1 MFYPCAMLMQAS
13 SAGGVPIYGRT
24 PIWHSTLA
32 MFLVT
37 WCNMRFFLHVNVQ
50 YILIT
55 YLICISY
62 LWVRVFWLTLIRSS
76 AVCESQGRRHYNDN
90 EAHFNPPSILQ
101 FLMWWFFRHYS
112 CFFGISGCLPVPQT
126 LLFLLKKI
134 GHPNSDTFP
143 YWVIYWFISLAH
155 FKFQSPNN
163 IIIYIYI
170 YWQCLTS
177 SSPYYLYAILN
188 CQSTDIRPSSPSR
201 WTWLVSRS
209 SPNGRFDIWGF
220 LGLFSMINVI
230 RPYLLVGLQWVSP
243 TPVSFKP

>member
-170 YWQCLTS
+170 LAVSYFII
-177 SSPYYLYAILN
+177 PILSL
-188 CQSTDIRPSSPSR
+188 CDIELPIHWHQAEFS
-201 WTWLVSRS
+201 VQV
-209 SPNGRFDIWGF
+209 DVAGF
-220 LGLFSMINVI
+220 TII
-230 RPYLLVGLQWVSP
+230 PKW
-243 TPVSFKP
+243 